1 MGGAGKEDKS
11 KQAWRVIAQLQ
22 VPPQVL
28 QSLLHPDPVVPAHED
43 VMLDEE
49 EDVLSLS
56 ASSAGESIEPELRT
70 KSKKAVKRRTKNA
83 TDNVTK
89 VTSADVQPD
98 MVPEKKTKK
107 TKKTTVVQRKS
118 NVRKIITKMKAK
130 ASSLPETTSTAS
142 TTSDAESKK

>member
-43 VMLDEE
+43 AMLDEE

-56 ASSAGESIEPELRT
+56 ASSAGESIEPELRS

-83 TDNVTK
+83 TDNVAK

-107 TKKTTVVQRKS
+107 TTEVKRKS
-118 NVRKIITKMKAK
+118 NVRKITAKMKAI

-142 TTSDAESKK
+142 TTTDAESKK